1 MYIFTNLKKE
11 HYLVYNMDESPLL
24 YSVFLLAVAL
34 LSNSNIALSSLPTG
48 NTTLAYI
55 DIAKMLCA
63 QLVRLGQFIV
73 LVRTARNY

>member
-1 MYIFTNLKKE
+1 MYIFTNLEKE
-11 HYLVYNMDESPLL
+11 HYLVYNIDAYPLL

-63 QLVRLGQFIV
+63 QLVSLGQLMV
-73 LVRTARNY
+73 LIRTA